1 MVDLH
6 TFLVY
11 KAFCKLLN
19 YRYVVRN
26 YISTNPFI
34 LKEDIKR
41 LANTLPSLLP

>member
-19 YRYVVRN
+19 YRYVVRTI
-26 YISTNPFI
+26 YLHPFI

>member
-26 YISTNPFI
+26 YISTI
-34 LKEDIKR
+34 IYSKR
-41 LANTLPSLLP
+41 RY